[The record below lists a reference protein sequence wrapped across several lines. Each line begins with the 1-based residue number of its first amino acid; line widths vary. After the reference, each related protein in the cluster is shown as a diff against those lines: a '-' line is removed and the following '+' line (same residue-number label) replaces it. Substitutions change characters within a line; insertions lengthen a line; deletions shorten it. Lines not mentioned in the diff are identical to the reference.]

1 MRVSSLHSLVV
12 VLLVFSG
19 LPAEFLVESP
29 IKHVAAEEDSSF
41 ERQDESF
48 KPSALRKRNARE
60 KKTKLPRATVSAA
73 PVWPSYL
80 LLADNHPQS
89 SAPMPPANLNLR
101 QLHQVFRI

>member
-1 MRVSSLHSLVV
+1 MRLLFLHWLVV
-12 VLLVFSG
+12 FLLLSSG

-29 IKHVAAEEDSSF
+29 IKHVAAEEDSSS

-60 KKTKLPRATVSAA
+60 KKPKLPRATLSAVR
-73 PVWPSYL
+73 VWLSSVP
-80 LLADNHPQS
+80 LASHHRQS
-89 SAPMPPANLNLR
+89 FEPPPANLNLH

>member
-1 MRVSSLHSLVV
+1 MRVSFLHWLVV

-19 LPAEFLVESP
+19 LPAEFFMESP
-29 IKHVAAEEDSSF
+29 IKHVAAEEDSSS

-60 KKTKLPRATVSAA
+60 KKTKLRGTLSAA
-73 PVWPSYL
+73 PIWSSSISV
-80 LLADNHPQS
+80 ADNHPQS